1 MVFAWNGYSVIPNP
15 EAIWL
20 PSHHLNHSTSPHLVD
35 LLSHKVVQVDLA
47 TCTHLIEQVGLKC
60 VQVVLPSRPTEV
72 SVIGYGVFKTLW
84 IVNIARRHVE
94 HSLVIVY
101 VFNSH

>member
-15 EAIWL
+15 EAFWL
-20 PSHHLNHSTSPHLVD
+20 PTQHLNHSTCPHLV
-35 LLSHKVVQVDLA
+35 
-47 TCTHLIEQVGLKC
+47 EQVGLKC
-60 VQVVLPSRPTEV
+60 VQVVLASRPTEV

-94 HSLVIVY
+94 HSLVIVRSEEHTSELQSRGHL
-101 VFNSH
+101 VCRLQLEK